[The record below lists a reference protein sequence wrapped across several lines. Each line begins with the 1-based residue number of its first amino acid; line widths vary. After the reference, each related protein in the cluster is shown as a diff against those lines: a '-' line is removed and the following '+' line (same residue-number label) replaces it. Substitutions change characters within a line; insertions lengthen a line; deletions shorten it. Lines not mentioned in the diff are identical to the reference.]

1 MGMFSSD
8 KELYDI
14 MGTFMQGASTHP
26 EMGPKIRDSR
36 IVIRFEYSDP
46 EATITVDAKNPDDDK
61 YFRVLFGPSDL
72 KADVV
77 MTMSADIAHRFW
89 LGKVNLTAAL
99 TRGQMKAVGPISQ
112 IMKLL
117 PAIKPA
123 YSIYPEHLKALGRA
137 DLIL

>member
-1 MGMFSSD
+1 MGIFSSD
-8 KELYDI
+8 RELYDI

-26 EMGPKIRDSR
+26 EMGPKIRDSH

-46 EATITVDAKNPDDDK
+46 EATITVDAKNPDNDK

-123 YSIYPEHLKALGRA
+123 YSIYPEHLKSLGRA